1 MLFGISVGELVF
13 LLVAILLAGALSGL
27 LSGLFGIGGSTVVIP
42 VLYEF
47 FRILGVPDEVRM
59 QLCIGTA
66 MAITIPT
73 ILRAY
78 YAHRAQ
84 SAVLGEVLR
93 IWAVPVVLGVLA
105 GSVIAYVAP
114 GVLFKIVFVLF
125 AIFMAVKLL
134 FGRDT
139 WRIADDLPGPATMIA
154 GGFAIGCLSTLV
166 GIAGGSLSTLF
177 LALYGRPFHA
187 AVATSTGLGVLIG
200 IPATLGY
207 MIAGWPQQALM
218 PPFSVGYVSLLGI
231 LLFAP
236 ASMLA
241 APYGARLAHRMSKR
255 RLEVAFGI
263 FLVLIAARFT
273 VALFV

>member
-47 FRILGVPDEVRM
+47 FRILAVPDGVRM

-84 SAVLGEVLR
+84 SAVLGDVLR
-93 IWAVPVVLGVLA
+93 IWAVPVVLGVLT
-105 GSVIAYVAP
+105 GSGIAYVAP
-114 GVLFKIVFVLF
+114 AVLFKIVFVLF
-125 AIFMAVKLL
+125 ALFMAVKLL

-139 WRIADDLPGPATMIA
+139 WRIADNLPGPPTMVA

-218 PPFSVGYVSLLGI
+218 PPFSVGYVSFLGI

>member
-1 MLFGISVGELVF
+1 MLSGIPVGELVF
-13 LLVAILLAGALSGL
+13 LLVVILFAGALSGL
-27 LSGLFGIGGSTVVIP
+27 LSGLFGIGGSTIVIP
-42 VLYEF
+42 VLYEL
-47 FRILGVPDEVRM
+47 FRIIAVPDEVRM
-59 QLCIGTA
+59 QLSIGTA
-66 MAITIPT
+66 LAITIPT

-78 YAHRAQ
+78 YAHRAE
-84 SAVLGEVLR
+84 SAVLSNVLR
-93 IWAVPVVLGVLA
+93 IWAVPVVLGVVA

-139 WRIADDLPGPATMIA
+139 WRIAEDLPGPAIMIA

-166 GIAGGSLSTLF
+166 GVAGGSLSTLF

-200 IPATLGY
+200 IPATIGY
-207 MIAGWPQQALM
+207 MIAGWPHQALM
-218 PPFSVGYVSLLGI
+218 PPFTVGYVSFLGLLLI
-231 LLFAP
+231 AP
-236 ASMLA
+236 AGMVA
-241 APYGARLAHRMSKR
+241 APYGARLAHRLSKR

-263 FLVLIAARFT
+263 FLVLIAVRFIASL
-273 VALFV
+273 VV

>member
-1 MLFGISVGELVF
+1 MLFGISVGELAF
-13 LLVAILLAGALSGL
+13 LLLAILLAAALSGL

-47 FRILGVPDEVRM
+47 FRILAVPDGVRM

-114 GVLFKIVFVLF
+114 AVLFKIVFVLF

-139 WRIADDLPGPATMIA
+139 WRIADNLPGTPTMVA

-218 PPFSVGYVSLLGI
+218 PPFSIGYVSFLGI

-255 RLEVAFGI
+255 RLEVAFGV
-263 FLVLIAARFT
+263 FLVLIAVRFA
-273 VALFV
+273 VSLFV

>member
-1 MLFGISVGELVF
+1 MLSAVPVGEFAVLV
-13 LLVAILLAGALSGL
+13 VAVLLAGALSGL

-66 MAITIPT
+66 LAITIPT

-78 YAHRAQ
+78 FAHRAE
-84 SAVLGEVLR
+84 SAVLGDVLR

-139 WRIADDLPGPATMIA
+139 WRIAEDLPGPATMVA

-166 GIAGGSLSTLF
+166 GVAGGSLSTLF
-177 LALYGRPFHA
+177 LSLYGRPFHA
-187 AVATSTGLGVLIG
+187 AVATSTGLGVLVG
-200 IPATLGY
+200 IPATIGY

-218 PPFSVGYVSLLGI
+218 PPLSIGYVSFLALM
-231 LLFAP
+231 LFTP
-236 ASMLA
+236 ASVLA

-263 FLVLIAARFT
+263 FLVLIAVRFG
-273 VALFV
+273 ASLMG